1 MWHSLLMSV
10 TASRGPGRPP
20 GTKSAQTR
28 ERILRAARD
37 VFSAV
42 GYDAATFEEIAARAD
57 LTRPAINHYFPNKRL
72 LYREVVEMTHTTVMQ
87 ASFDRAVQETS
98 ILGKIGVFMA
108 LVIRADPDRSAAKFM
123 VTAVLESHRHPELCE
138 PEQDL
143 VARTRV
149 FIINGLN
156 DALEQGELDADTD
169 VPALADMMLAMLWGM
184 GFYAGYIGGLDGLEA
199 ATGQLQRLLLGN
211 LWRVDR

>member
-1 MWHSLLMSV
+1 MSI
-10 TASRGPGRPP
+10 TAATRGPGRPP

-28 ERILRAARD
+28 ERIIRAARD

-72 LYREVVEMTHTTVMQ
+72 LYREVVDMTHSAVMQ
-87 ASFDRAVQETS
+87 ASVERAVQENTL
-98 ILGKIGVFMA
+98 LGQIGVFMA
-108 LVIRADPDRSAAKFM
+108 LVIQADPDRSAAKFM

-143 VARTRV
+143 VARTRA
-149 FIINGLN
+149 FISTVVN
-156 DALEQGELDADTD
+156 DALERGELDPETE
-169 VPALADMMLAMLWGM
+169 VPSLVDMMLAMLWGM

-199 ATGQLQRLLLGN
+199 AAGQLQRLLVGS
-211 LWRVDR
+211 LWKINR